1 MKASDIQIGNNISI
15 LLKAPWGFGKT
26 LAAASFALDG
36 PVYLAYWDKKEPLE
50 LLSYFSRFGSKGKKI
65 LDNIEYDIYGAE
77 NANEYL
83 NKVIRTAK
91 DCRYFAFIT
100 DSFTNLTS
108 GAVNWSLNFRDDRKN
123 KEKLKVI
130 PDWDEYKVETNIV
143 TQALDLFRTMP
154 CHVIWTAHPVSST
167 KIEGSGGSLKV
178 SKVVRLVSYGNKAG
192 DIAPGNFSEIYHF
205 SKSSNWD
212 SNSGKSSTR
221 YIVSTDAIGDDFA
234 KSNIGLKGDI
244 DVTDGLF
251 YELWKEKVKQHNKEM
266 QNDLDKQNEERSII
280 NPFQTTQNSSTETN
294 QTNQSSTKW
303 RV

>member
-1 MKASDIQIGNNISI
+1 MKASDISIGNNISL

-50 LLSYFSRFGSKGKKI
+50 LLSYFSKFGAKGKKI

-83 NKVIRTAK
+83 NKVIRTSK
-91 DCRYFAFIT
+91 DPRYFAFIT

-108 GAVNWSLNFRDDRKN
+108 GAVNWSLNFRDDRKD
-123 KEKLKVI
+123 KDKLKVI
-130 PDWDEYKVETNIV
+130 PSWDEYKVETNIV

-154 CHVIWTAHPVSST
+154 MHVIWTAHPVSST
-167 KIEGSGGSLKV
+167 KIEGAGASIKV

-205 SKSSNWD
+205 SKQSDWD
-212 SNSGKSSTR
+212 SNSGKSPTK
-221 YIVSTDAIGDDFA
+221 YIVSTDAVGDDFA
-234 KSNIGLKGDI
+234 KSNIGLTGDMDI
-244 DVTDGLF
+244 TGELF
-251 YELWKEKVKQHNKEM
+251 YEVWKERVKQHNKEM
-266 QNDLDKQNEERSII
+266 MNAINEQKESSTINSP
-280 NPFQTTQNSSTETN
+280 NPFNKAKAPEAPE
-294 QTNQSSTKW
+294 TKW
-303 RV
+303 RT